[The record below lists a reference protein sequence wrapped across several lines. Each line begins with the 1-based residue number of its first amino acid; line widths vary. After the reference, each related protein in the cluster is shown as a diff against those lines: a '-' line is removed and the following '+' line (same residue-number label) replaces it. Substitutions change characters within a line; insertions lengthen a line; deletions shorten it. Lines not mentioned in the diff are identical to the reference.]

1 MDKFFDEIT
10 NYVKSRPALIGVF
23 IALVGLF
30 LLLGSI
36 FNWNWIFGDVSPATY
51 SLRKIDGLINLFGR
65 KTARVIF
72 GAISSVIILLGVLII
87 WLSLK

>member
-1 MDKFFDEIT
+1 MDKFFDNAA
-10 NYVKSRPALIGVF
+10 NYFKSHPALIGVF
-23 IALVGLF
+23 VALVGLF

-36 FNWNWIFGDVSPATY
+36 FNWNWIFGDVSSTTY
-51 SLRKIDGLINLFGR
+51 SIGKLDGLINLFGR